1 MTAAIKFKELFSGRE
16 DAYGIYKP
24 GCYPEYET
32 IKKPLT
38 LDHYKKH
45 LAGELS
51 LGVIPITKDNKCS
64 VGIIDDDF
72 QHQNKTYDYKKLLR
86 KISLLELPVT
96 VFKSKTNGAHIV
108 IYFDGYYPAVDVRHI
123 LKKLAYQLCEGKYD
137 LFPRQDEVP
146 ADSYGS
152 FINLPYHNQNTRV
165 LLNSEGNELNFDD
178 AMLYASKRVVK
189 LDDLA
194 VFKILAD
201 KEMTDSRNCRLFRAK
216 QYFKTQ
222 YPKDFENK
230 VRQLN
235 KLYQEPITERELNAT
250 VLKKNAPDYF
260 DIEKNKKDK
269 KNPSAWRE
277 GSTAKEIYETNYP
290 DIEWIVDGLIGPGL
304 TFISGKSKIGKSFA
318 SLQIDFAVETGG
330 TFLGCKCAKGKVL
343 HYSLEDGKRRNKRRW
358 QTMGIS
364 PNEALYQFRDRKT
377 KIPLLT
383 MGLEE
388 EIEDWIAA
396 TPDAKMVIIDPYV
409 KVKKTISGIK
419 LNSYENDNFNLQ
431 NINTLANKY
440 NIAVVFIHHTKK
452 KAEDDVFDE
461 MNGSAGIQSNCDS
474 MIVLSTNRK
483 MGSNTV
489 LSCIPKDAEQKEF
502 EIALS
507 PKCLWEYVGKVGE
520 ANRTKL
526 QKLILESIKS
536 LDSGDGVQVAG
547 IKSDV
552 VAKDNSFTEAHV
564 QTELGRLAEKGEVLK
579 LKKGIYKLSNY

>member
-1 MTAAIKFKELFSGRE
+1 MSIETFQKLHRGRT
-16 DAYGIYKP
+16 DAYGVYD
-24 GCYPEYET
+24 PELYSTGYRT
-32 IKKPLT
+32 IKENLT
-38 LDHYKKH
+38 STQYKQH
-45 LAGELS
+45 VAGEIS
-51 LGVIPITKDNKCS
+51 LGVIPITPDGKCCY
-64 VGIIDDDF
+64 GTIDDDY
-72 QHQNKTYDYKKLLR
+72 QHKNKNYDYDKLLQ
-86 KISLLELPVT
+86 KINLLELPVT

-108 IYFDGYYPAVDVRHI
+108 IYFDGYYPAKDVRHI
-123 LKKLAYQLCEGKYD
+123 LKKLAYQLCEGKFD
-137 LFPRQDEVP
+137 LFPRQDDVP

-152 FINLPYHNQNTRV
+152 FINLPYHKGNTRV
-165 LLNSEGNELNFDD
+165 LINSAGKELKFDN
-178 AMLYASKRVVK
+178 AMIYASKRVVK
-189 LDDLA
+189 LEDLE

-216 QYFKTQ
+216 QYFKKQ
-222 YPKDFENK
+222 HPKDFEKK

-235 KLYQEPITERELNAT
+235 NLYQEPISERELNAT
-250 VLKKNAPDYF
+250 VLKPNAPDYF

-277 GSTAKEIYETNYP
+277 GTTAKEIYETNYP
-290 DIEWIVDGLIGPGL
+290 EIEWIVDGLIGPGL

-318 SLQIDFAVETGG
+318 SLQIDHAVENGG

-388 EIEDWIAA
+388 EIEDWIKS
-396 TPDAKMVIIDPYV
+396 TPDAKMIIIDPYV
-409 KVKKTISGIK
+409 KVKKTIGGFK
-419 LNSYENDNFNLQ
+419 LNSYENDNYNLQ

-474 MIVLSTNRK
+474 MIVLTSNRK

-502 EIALS
+502 EVAMN

-520 ANRTKL
+520 ASKTKL
-526 QKLILESIKS
+526 QKTILDAIKK
-536 LDSGDGVQVAG
+536 LESGDGAKAEDIKNEVRSVDGSWSLDHVQVELTRLLG
-547 IKSDV
+547 SNEIMKVKRGYYKSIP
-552 VAKDNSFTEAHV
+552 F
-564 QTELGRLAEKGEVLK
+564 
-579 LKKGIYKLSNY
+579 